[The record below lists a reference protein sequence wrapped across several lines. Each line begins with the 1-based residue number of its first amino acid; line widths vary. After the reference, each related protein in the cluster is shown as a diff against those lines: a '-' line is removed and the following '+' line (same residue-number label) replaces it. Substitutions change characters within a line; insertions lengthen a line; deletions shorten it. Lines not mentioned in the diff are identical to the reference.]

1 MGKKNIFLIG
11 CHFLG
16 ENRLLNFLSLS
27 PNFRKKKLRQI
38 EIYRWS
44 KGAIME
50 SNKKKSASTIV
61 PYQKS
66 NVGIFFFILIRGH
79 SVVEPEILQK
89 CPFIDVTGFTREIYM
104 YFPNTKHTIL
114 LHYWIEFFY
123 VWLMGPNTW
132 VIVLYAKTLK
142 NLGVSP
148 VPNDY
153 YTTTE
158 LNFFNV
164 LLPNICSTC
173 Y

>member
-44 KGAIME
+44 KGAIMG

-66 NVGIFFFILIRGH
+66 NVGIFFFFLIRGH
-79 SVVEPEILQK
+79 FLVELQK
-89 CPFIDVTGFTREIYM
+89 CPFLDATG
-104 YFPNTKHTIL
+104 
-114 LHYWIEFFY
+114 
-123 VWLMGPNTW
+123 
-132 VIVLYAKTLK
+132 LYYKT
-142 NLGVSP
+142 GRSP
-148 VPNDY
+148 KM
-153 YTTTE
+153 
-158 LNFFNV
+158 
-164 LLPNICSTC
+164 
-173 Y
+173 